1 MRILITSPHTDEQWR
16 DYYALRWQILR
27 APWQQAP
34 GSERDEHEDAA
45 WHVMAVNEQNDIIGV
60 GRIHRLDE
68 QHAQI
73 RYMAIAEGC
82 RGQGIG
88 KAVLAALESKAHEW
102 GVQTI
107 MLNARSVVKDFYLAQ
122 GYEESGPGETLFGEI
137 THTIMRKRL

>member
-1 MRILITSPHTDEQWR
+1 MRIQITSPHTDEQWR

-45 WHVMAVNEQNDIIGV
+45 WHVMAMNEQNDIIGV
-60 GRIHRLDE
+60 GRIHQLDE
-68 QHAQI
+68 QRAQI

-102 GVQTI
+102 AIHTI
-107 MLNARSVVKDFYLAQ
+107 MLNARSVVKDFYRAHGYAEVAQ
-122 GYEESGPGETLFGEI
+122 GETLFGSI
-137 THTIMRKRL
+137 PHTVMCKYL